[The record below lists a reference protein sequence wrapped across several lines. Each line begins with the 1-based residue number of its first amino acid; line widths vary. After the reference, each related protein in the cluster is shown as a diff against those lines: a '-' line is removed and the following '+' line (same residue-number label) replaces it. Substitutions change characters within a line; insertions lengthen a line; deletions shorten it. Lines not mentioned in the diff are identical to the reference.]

1 MKLSTRI
8 SIGILAT
15 LAGVSAYAVGP
26 NDGIYQ
32 CTFKAA
38 TGGTATQYV
47 TINSSSKTGS
57 SGLPTVGVFAFPE
70 IKSGQALSGFGIG
83 AWSQG
88 TNGAVLEGK
97 TNAGGVFKAGFTTGG
112 FEIALQIDVG
122 GKFIDA
128 VGTCPL
134 IL

>member
-8 SIGILAT
+8 STGILAT

-32 CTFKAA
+32 CTLKAT
-38 TGGTATQYV
+38 TGGSVTQYV

-70 IKSGQALSGFGIG
+70 IKAGQALYGYGIG
-83 AWSQG
+83 VWAQG
-88 TNGAVLEGK
+88 SNGPVLEGK
-97 TNAGGVFKAGFTTGG
+97 TDAGGVFKAVFVTGG
-112 FEIALQIDVG
+112 FEIALQVDVG

-128 VGTCPL
+128 AGTCPL
-134 IL
+134 VL